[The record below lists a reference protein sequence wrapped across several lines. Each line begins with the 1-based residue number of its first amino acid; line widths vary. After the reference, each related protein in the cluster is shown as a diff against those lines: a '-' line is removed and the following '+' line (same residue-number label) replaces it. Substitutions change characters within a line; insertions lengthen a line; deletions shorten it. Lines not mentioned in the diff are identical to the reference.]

1 MKVHHM
7 FRGFILL
14 VLFGVMAC
22 QKPQTENQAAEA
34 DAEISSDNPKIV
46 YIHIDSLL
54 SNYNLYK
61 DNKAEIEAQYQNS
74 EKALSGKIE
83 AFQKRVASF
92 QKEIME
98 IEQKANTI
106 APVELQKL
114 QDKFSRQ
121 QQNLAKEEESLMKQ
135 RDNAAQEL
143 EQKLLTMQGDL
154 QNKIDDFLDKIA
166 EEKGYDFVLMKGSG
180 GGVMYGRQTL
190 DITNETLEI
199 LNKEYEESKQ

>member
-1 MKVHHM
+1 M
-7 FRGFILL
+7 FFL
-14 VLFGVMAC
+14 VTVMAC
-22 QKPQTENQAAEA
+22 QKPQSDTQASSANAETPV
-34 DAEISSDNPKIV
+34 SSPKIV

-54 SNYNLYK
+54 TNYNLYK

-83 AFQKRVASF
+83 AFQKRVAAF

-154 QNKIDDFLDKIA
+154 QNKIDDFLDKVA

-190 DITNETLEI
+190 DITNETLEV
-199 LNKEYEESKQ
+199 LNKEYEESK